1 MVPRRFLNTK
11 EIMAILTSFKL
22 ERMVLLGG
30 EPLTCPQIDR
40 IVAYAKELGAHVKVA
55 HSNLSIL
62 PPEGVDEMGVSLRSI
77 SKRKHMQLTGATNQ
91 KVLSNIYKVH
101 DRGVKLQLSTILIPE
116 IMDKNEIERIAGFL
130 ADVDR
135 DLPLHITGYI
145 PVPGIPW
152 RRPTREEMQDA
163 IEAASVHLNCVTGS
177 VLSVRD
183 YLEITDRDSLHG
195 RYEVA

>member
-1 MVPRRFLNTK
+1 MPRRFFTTK
-11 EIMAILTSFKL
+11 EIEAILSSFKL
-22 ERMVLLGG
+22 ERMILLGG

-40 IVAYAKELGAHVKVA
+40 IVNYAKELGARVKIA

-62 PPEGVDEMGVSLRSI
+62 PPEGVDEMGVSLRAI

-101 DRGVKLQLSTILIPE
+101 DRGVKLQMSTILIPE
-116 IMDKNEIERIAGFL
+116 IMDKNEIEKIAGFL

-152 RRPTREEMQDA
+152 RWPTREDMQEA
-163 IEAASVHLNCVTGS
+163 IEAARAHLNRVTGS

-183 YLEITDRDSLHG
+183 YLEITDNDSLHG
-195 RYEVA
+195 RHEVA